1 MGIVHR
7 FRSYLLEEE
16 FEMKMYKNAVNI
28 VNFTEI
34 GHFDSYKVI
43 VKCES
48 LIICIEGK
56 ELVVSK
62 LLQDE
67 ILVTGKI
74 EKIEF
79 R

>member
-1 MGIVHR
+1 MGLIHR
-7 FRSYLLEEE
+7 FRNYLLEED
-16 FEMKMYKNAVNI
+16 FEMKIYKGAVNI

-43 VKCES
+43 VKCDS
-48 LIICIEGK
+48 LIVSIEGR

-67 ILVTGKI
+67 ILVTGTI
-74 EKIEF
+74 QKIEF

>member
-1 MGIVHR
+1 MGLVHR
-7 FRSYLLEEE
+7 FRNYLLEEE
-16 FEMKMYKNAVNI
+16 FEIKMYKGAVNI

-43 VKCES
+43 VKSDS
-48 LIICIEGK
+48 LSIYIEGHD
-56 ELVVSK
+56 LVVSK

>member
-1 MGIVHR
+1 MGLVHR
-7 FRSYLLEEE
+7 FRNYLLEEE
-16 FEMKMYKNAVNI
+16 FEMKMYKGALNI

-43 VKCES
+43 VKCDS
-48 LIICIEGK
+48 LSIYVEG
-56 ELVVSK
+56 EDLVVSK

-74 EKIEF
+74 AKIEF

>member
-16 FEMKMYKNAVNI
+16 FEIKMYKGAVNI
-28 VNFTEI
+28 VNFTDI

-43 VKCES
+43 VKCDS
-48 LIICIEGK
+48 LTVYIEGQD
-56 ELVVSK
+56 LVVSK

-74 EKIEF
+74 QKIEF

>member
-7 FRSYLLEEE
+7 FRNYLLEEN
-16 FEMKMYKNAVNI
+16 FEIKMYKNAVNI

-34 GHFDSYKVI
+34 GHFDSYKVV
-43 VKCES
+43 VKCDS
-48 LIICIEGK
+48 LNIYIEGSD
-56 ELVVSK
+56 LVVSK

-74 EKIEF
+74 DKIEF

>member
-1 MGIVHR
+1 MGLVHR
-7 FRSYLLEEE
+7 FRNYLLEEE
-16 FEMKMYKNAVNI
+16 FEMKIYKGAVNI

-34 GHFDSYKVI
+34 GHFDAYKVV
-43 VKCES
+43 VKCDS
-48 LIICIEGK
+48 LNVYIEGQD
-56 ELVVSK
+56 LVVSK

-74 EKIEF
+74 QKVEF

>member
-7 FRSYLLEEE
+7 FRNYLLEEE
-16 FEMKMYKNAVNI
+16 FEMKMYKGALNI

-34 GHFDSYKVI
+34 GHFDSHKVI
-43 VKCES
+43 VKCDT
-48 LIICIEGK
+48 LNVYIEGQ

-74 EKIEF
+74 TKIEF

>member
-7 FRSYLLEEE
+7 FRNYLLEEN
-16 FEMKMYKNAVNI
+16 FEIKMYKNAVNI

-43 VKCES
+43 VKCDS
-48 LIICIEGK
+48 LSIYIEGAD
-56 ELVVSK
+56 LVVSK

-74 EKIEF
+74 DKIEF

>member
-7 FRSYLLEEE
+7 FRNYLLEEE
-16 FEMKMYKNAVNI
+16 FEIKMYKGAINI
-28 VNFTEI
+28 VNFTEV

-43 VKCES
+43 VKCNS
-48 LIICIEGK
+48 LNVVIEGVD
-56 ELVVSK
+56 LVVSK

-67 ILVTGKI
+67 ILVTGRI
-74 EKIEF
+74 DKIEF

>member
-1 MGIVHR
+1 MGLVHR
-7 FRSYLLEEE
+7 FRNYLLEEE
-16 FEMKMYKNAVNI
+16 FEMKMYKGAVNI

-34 GHFDSYKVI
+34 GHFDAYKVV
-43 VKCES
+43 VKCDS
-48 LIICIEGK
+48 LNVYVEGQD
-56 ELVVSK
+56 LVVSK

-74 EKIEF
+74 QKVEF

>member
-16 FEMKMYKNAVNI
+16 FEIKMYKGAVNI

-34 GHFDSYKVI
+34 GHFDSYKVV
-43 VKCES
+43 VKCNS
-48 LIICIEGK
+48 QQVIIEGDN
-56 ELVVSK
+56 LVVSK

-67 ILVTGKI
+67 ILVTGRI
-74 EKIEF
+74 DKIEF

>member
-7 FRSYLLEEE
+7 FRNYLLEDN
-16 FEMKMYKNAVNI
+16 FEIKMYKNAVNI

-34 GHFDSYKVI
+34 GHFDSYKVV
-43 VKCES
+43 VKCDS
-48 LIICIEGK
+48 LNIYIEGSD
-56 ELVVSK
+56 LVVSK

-74 EKIEF
+74 DKIEF

>member
-1 MGIVHR
+1 MGLIHR
-7 FRSYLLEEE
+7 FRNYLLEED
-16 FEMKMYKNAVNI
+16 FEMKIYKGAVNI

-43 VKCES
+43 VKCDS
-48 LIICIEGK
+48 LIVSIEGK
-56 ELVVSK
+56 DLVVSK

-67 ILVTGKI
+67 ILVTGNIQKL
-74 EKIEF
+74 EF